1 MTQPSRFHIRPIAGE
16 DHAEWSAL
24 YADYARFYAV
34 NQSVAMREQVWQWL
48 HQPSPAIFAL
58 VAVDAQGR
66 LIGFAH
72 YRAFVRPLAASMG
85 GYLDDLFVASA
96 VRGQGVG
103 TALIKAVVQIGQL
116 QGWSVIRWV
125 SAEDNQLA
133 HACDDKLARHTG
145 WQTYEI
151 SLK

>member
-1 MTQPSRFHIRPIAGE
+1 
-16 DHAEWSAL
+16 
-24 YADYARFYAV
+24 
-34 NQSVAMREQVWQWL
+34 
-48 HQPSPAIFAL
+48 
-58 VAVDAQGR
+58 
-66 LIGFAH
+66 
-72 YRAFVRPLAASMG
+72 MG

-96 VRGQGVG
+96 ARGQGVG

-125 SAEDNQLA
+125 TAEDNQLA
-133 HACDDKLARHTG
+133 RVFDDKLARHTG